1 MNDEKSLYSSQNY
14 VMKAISILSN
24 MTNLILKAS
33 VADNCLLRPCELSK
47 IVPERNN
54 PLESYFSRVHKKKK
68 KQLKKNSLFRFSSPL
83 WTKTRYHSCQS

>member
-1 MNDEKSLYSSQNY
+1 MNDVKSLYSSQNY

-24 MTNLILKAS
+24 MANLILKAS
-33 VADNCLLRPCELSK
+33 VADNGLPRPCEYSK
-47 IVPERNN
+47 IVSEHNN

-68 KQLKKNSLFRFSSPL
+68 KQLKKNSPFRLSSPL